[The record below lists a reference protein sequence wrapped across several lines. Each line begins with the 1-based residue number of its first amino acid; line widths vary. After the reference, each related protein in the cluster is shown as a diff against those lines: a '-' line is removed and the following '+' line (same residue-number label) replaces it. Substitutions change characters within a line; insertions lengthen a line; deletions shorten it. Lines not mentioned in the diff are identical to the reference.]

1 MKTTH
6 VLASLLA
13 TISLSAIAYPGDGYE
28 RGEFRSRVEG
38 IRAEMFV
45 EFKAI
50 ESYSHH
56 ERISILQEAEACI
69 QAAANRDQYRA
80 CEEREQQGREQVK
93 AQVKARHDA
102 LRARAK
108 AMRQSQLGLMR

>member
-13 TISLSAIAYPGDGYE
+13 TISLSAIAFPGDGYG
-28 RGEFRSRVEG
+28 RGEYRSRVEG
-38 IRAEMFV
+38 VRAEMFG

-50 ESYSHH
+50 ESYSHR
-56 ERISILQEAEACI
+56 ERVRILQEAEACI
-69 QAAANRDQYRA
+69 QSAVNRDQYRA

-93 AQVKARHDA
+93 VQVKARHDA
-102 LRARAK
+102 LRARAQ
-108 AMRQSQLGLMR
+108 AMRQGQIGLMR